1 MNRAQKRRNKKLF
14 RKSGKTVKV
23 VQSEAPPGQLIL
35 TIDQQ
40 AFTIVQA
47 IDLGVQHYSDG
58 NLPKAEKI
66 FQHILQADPNQS
78 DALYLLGVIAH
89 QVGKYDI
96 AVDLIGKSLA
106 INPDFSE
113 AHLNLGSTLQQL
125 GRLDEAVASYRQA
138 IALEPEFVVSYTNLS
153 GALRELGRLDESEA
167 SCRRAIELEP
177 NYAKAHDNLGATLR
191 ELGRLDEAVAS
202 CRRAIELEPNY
213 AGTYSN
219 MGVTLRELGR
229 SDEAAAS
236 YRQAIALNPD
246 YVEAIYNLGQ
256 VLFEEKHYK
265 EAAEQFTLVDSD
277 LSKDYLL
284 KCLYLQDQQSNFYD
298 QLDHMVNQGK
308 NNAMIGSLISRSN
321 IRYGSD
327 KHNPFCN
334 EPLKYVLQTNLSEQ
348 CDFKTI
354 FIEGAVGILG
364 DEKVLHRRQ
373 DLLMEGFQTAGNVFT
388 QLGPDT
394 DVIQNVIRSELEKY
408 RVGFKDSEEGLIT
421 SWPTDYSLNGW
432 LVCMKSGGALN
443 PHIHERGWLSGSI
456 YINVPPKL
464 NTDSG
469 NLVVCLDDE
478 KDRSGGDDNSQ
489 SIDVVTGSLCLF
501 PSSLHHYTI
510 PFKSK
515 EERIVLAFDVVPN
528 I

>member
-1 MNRAQKRRNKKLF
+1 
-14 RKSGKTVKV
+14 
-23 VQSEAPPGQLIL
+23 
-35 TIDQQ
+35 
-40 AFTIVQA
+40 
-47 IDLGVQHYSDG
+47 
-58 NLPKAEKI
+58 
-66 FQHILQADPNQS
+66 
-78 DALYLLGVIAH
+78 
-89 QVGKYDI
+89 
-96 AVDLIGKSLA
+96 
-106 INPDFSE
+106 
-113 AHLNLGSTLQQL
+113 
-125 GRLDEAVASYRQA
+125 LDESEVSCRRA
-138 IALEPEFVVSYTNLS
+138 IALEP
-153 GALRELGRLDESEA
+153 D
-167 SCRRAIELEP
+167 
-177 NYAKAHDNLGATLR
+177 YAKAHDNLGATLR
-191 ELGRLDEAVAS
+191 ELGR
-202 CRRAIELEPNY
+202 
-213 AGTYSN
+213 
-219 MGVTLRELGR
+219 

-236 YRQAIALNPD
+236 YRHAIALNPD

-256 VLFEEKHYK
+256 VLFEEEHYK

-284 KCLYLQDQQSNFYD
+284 KCLYLQDQQSDFYD

-308 NNAMIGSLISRSN
+308 NNAMIGSLTSRSN

-327 KHNPFCN
+327 RHNPFCN
-334 EPLKYVLQTNLSEQ
+334 EPLKYVLQTDLSEQ

-364 DEKVLHRRQ
+364 DEKVPHRRQ

>member
-1 MNRAQKRRNKKLF
+1 MSYQNGRYDDAEKLANYITQQF
-14 RKSGKTVKV
+14 PEHPLAWKILGGIYLQTDKI
-23 VQSEAPPGQLIL
+23 SEALVANQ
-35 TIDQQ
+35 
-40 AFTIVQA
+40 
-47 IDLGVQHYSDG
+47 
-58 NLPKAEKI
+58 KAVELDA
-66 FQHILQADPNQS
+66 QDS
-78 DALYLLGVIAH
+78 DAH
-89 QVGKYDI
+89 
-96 AVDLIGKSLA
+96 
-106 INPDFSE
+106 N
-113 AHLNLGSTLQQL
+113 NLGSTLQQL
-125 GRLDEAVASYRQA
+125 GRLNEAVASYRQA
-138 IALEPEFVVSYTNLS
+138 IALETEFVLSYNNLG
-153 GALRELGRLDESEA
+153 GALRELGNLDESEV
-167 SCRRAIELEP
+167 SCRRAIALEP
-177 NYAKAHDNLGATLR
+177 DYAKAHDNLGATLR

-219 MGVTLRELGR
+219 LGVTLRELGR

-236 YRQAIALNPD
+236 YRHAIALNPD

-256 VLFEEKHYK
+256 VLFEEEHYK

-284 KCLYLQDQQSNFYD
+284 KCLYLQDQQSDFYD

-308 NNAMIGSLISRSN
+308 NNAMIGSLTSCSN

-327 KHNPFCN
+327 RHNPFCN
-334 EPLKYVLQTNLSEQ
+334 EPLKYVLQTDLLEQ

-364 DEKVLHRRQ
+364 DEKVPHRRQ
-373 DLLMEGFQTAGNVFT
+373 DLLTEGFQTAGNVFT

-443 PHIHERGWLSGSI
+443 PHIHERGWLSGGI
-456 YINVPPKL
+456 YINVPSKL

-469 NLVVCLDDE
+469 NLVVGLDDE

-515 EERIVLAFDVVPN
+515 EDRIVLAFDVVPN